1 MHLGYS
7 YAYSTVYWKLK
18 VLYAFSITE
27 VNSREA
33 FAFDLMLYVYTKAW
47 WQCFDLYSKEK

>member
-33 FAFDLMLYVYTKAW
+33 FAFDLMLYVYTKA
-47 WQCFDLYSKEK
+47 